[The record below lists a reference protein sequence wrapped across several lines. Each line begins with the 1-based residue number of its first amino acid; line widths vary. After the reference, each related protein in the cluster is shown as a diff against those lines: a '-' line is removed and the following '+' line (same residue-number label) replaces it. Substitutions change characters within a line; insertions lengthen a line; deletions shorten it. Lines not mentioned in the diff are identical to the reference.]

1 MASIELVV
9 DRRTPQAAAPP
20 RTAVPAWRW
29 IATLFFAEGLPATV
43 VASLSVIILK
53 HLQVPN
59 ARIAV
64 CASGLMLPW
73 TLRPLWSPLLEVF
86 GTKRS
91 FVVAMEAAIALCLA
105 GIAIGLAAGA
115 GPSLCILLFAIIA
128 LCAATHDM
136 AADGLFIRSLPAE
149 SQRRY
154 VGWLSVA
161 FNGGKLTAQGLL
173 VVMVG
178 QLAVWR
184 GALFAWQVGFLVL
197 AAITSALAF
206 YHYRVLPDEQGAV
219 RERSHRSL
227 AQVGAA
233 TKQVITSFFGNGRIA
248 WLLALIVVYRV
259 AEGQVLR
266 IVPLFLLDSRGE
278 GGLGFST
285 AQLGALYGGV
295 GGITWAIG
303 AVIGGWTATKL
314 GERRAFVP
322 LCLAFNLPTLVYLFL
337 AGVQPSLTIVAVAI
351 AVEQIAYGIGSIG
364 LKLAVLSAAKGPYE
378 TAHCAFAGALAGIGA
393 VAAGMFSG
401 TSQATFGY
409 FGFFG
414 WALLAAALPLA
425 AAWICSRQES

>member
-9 DRRTPQAAAPP
+9 DRRPAQVAARS

-29 IATLFFAEGLPATV
+29 ISTLFFAEGLPATV

-73 TLRPLWSPLLEVF
+73 TLRPLWSPLLEVV

-206 YHYRVLPDEQGAV
+206 YHYQVLPDEQAA
-219 RERSHRSL
+219 RERSVRSL
-227 AQVGAA
+227 AHIGVT
-233 TKQVITSFFGNGRIA
+233 TKQVITSFFRSGRVA

-259 AEGQVLR
+259 AEGQILR

-278 GGLGFST
+278 GGLGLST

-303 AVIGGWTATKL
+303 AVIGGWMATRL

-337 AGVQPSLTIVAVAI
+337 AGLQPSLTIVAVAI

-393 VAAGMFSG
+393 VAAGVFSG
-401 TSQATFGY
+401 TSQASFGY

-414 WALLAAALPLA
+414 WALLAAAVPLV